1 MTISIPAPAPLAPVP
16 ADPQTLDGFRDLEEE
31 RDAGV
36 RAFRGLLI
44 ASGLAAVFWGTVGA
58 VAWALFQIPR

>member
-1 MTISIPAPAPLAPVP
+1 MTSSIPAPAPLAPVSAETP
-16 ADPQTLDGFRDLEEE
+16 TWEKFRDLDDE

-44 ASGLAAVFWGTVGA
+44 ASGLATVLWSAVGVI
-58 VAWALFQIPR
+58 AWALFQIPR